1 MKEKFTLEELRSFL
15 HEADKGQILDSF
27 FAVELGLDVYATYWD
42 AHQDSL
48 DLDPQDATLEMVSL
62 PFLVEI
68 GIMTEV
74 ESIDFD
80 KIIGA
85 PHA

>member
-15 HEADKGQILDSF
+15 QQADKGQILDSF
-27 FAVELGLDVYATYWD
+27 FAVELGLDVYAAYWD

-48 DLDPQDATLEMVSL
+48 QLEPGLRTLEFVSL
-62 PFLVEI
+62 PFLVEM
-68 GIMTEV
+68 GIMTEA
-74 ESIDFD
+74 ESIDFE

-85 PHA
+85 PHV